1 MKFILLLALLCS
13 SAFASQ
19 PDVYTASNKG
29 KFIAIKGI
37 NFCTHDGTN
46 FAYSFDLKKNGYV
59 DSLLVLDKESGEI
72 EKYAYVGWT
81 NHGLL
86 WDSRIFTA
94 IEANTNFPNTI
105 SLRATQG
112 GGNDVFHLSSFIDQD
127 HYVVQGKDAGFTVSS
142 IAAYKNIFECDK
154 K

>member
-1 MKFILLLALLCS
+1 MRFVLLFSLLCS

-19 PDVYTASNKG
+19 SDVFTASNKG
-29 KFIAIKGI
+29 KFIAAEGIK
-37 NFCTHDGTN
+37 FCTHESTR
-46 FAYSFDLKKNGYV
+46 FAYSFDLKKSGYV

-86 WDSRIFTA
+86 WDSRIFTSL
-94 IEANTNFPNTI
+94 ESNSNFPNAI
-105 SLRATQG
+105 SLRNTQG
-112 GGNDVFHLSSFIDQD
+112 GGNDVFHLSAFIDQD
-127 HYVVQGKDAGFTVSS
+127 NYTIQSKDAGFTVSS
-142 IAAYKNIFECDK
+142 TSAYKNIFECDK